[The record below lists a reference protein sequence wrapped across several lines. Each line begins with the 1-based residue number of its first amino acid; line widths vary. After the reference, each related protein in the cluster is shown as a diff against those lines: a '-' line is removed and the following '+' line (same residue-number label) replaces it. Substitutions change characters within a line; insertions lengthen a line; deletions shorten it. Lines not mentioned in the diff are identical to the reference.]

1 MKSIKCLI
9 VAMLFGVT
17 TLVAQEIKPPKFFK
31 QDIDANAKIQLL
43 DVRTNSEFAEN
54 RLDNAFLIDF
64 YQDDF
69 VKRCE
74 ESLNKKKVV
83 YLYCRSGG
91 RSNMA
96 AQKLQKAGFKTVDM
110 KGGISK
116 WMTDGYPVVSGNM
129 D

>member
-1 MKSIKCLI
+1 MMRKLQLTI
-9 VAMLFGVT
+9 VAVLFT
-17 TLVAQEIKPPKFFK
+17 TLGLMAQELKPVKFFK
-31 QDIDANAKIQLL
+31 QDLDSNSKIQLL
-43 DVRTNSEFAEN
+43 DVRTDAEFSEH
-54 RLDNAFLIDF
+54 RLENAFLIDF
-64 YQDDF
+64 YLEDF

-74 ESLNKKKVV
+74 ESLSKKRTV

-110 KGGISK
+110 KGGIK
-116 WMTDGYPVVSGNM
+116 AWLAAEYPVVSGS